1 MGAEMTDLRRYRRKE
16 ETHVL
21 AVQLDLET
29 DGFTYRK
36 WGAEQFCKPG
46 DWLVNNGGDTYTI
59 DGDTFERT
67 YAEVSPGVYRKVA
80 RIWAAVADEPGVIAT
95 QEGATHY
102 QAGDYLVY
110 ANRRLEDG
118 YAISAE
124 RFTSLYELD
133 D

>member
-36 WGAEQFCKPG
+36 W
-46 DWLVNNGGDTYTI
+46 
-59 DGDTFERT
+59 
-67 YAEVSPGVYRKVA
+67 
-80 RIWAAVADEPGVIAT
+80 AVADEPGVIAT